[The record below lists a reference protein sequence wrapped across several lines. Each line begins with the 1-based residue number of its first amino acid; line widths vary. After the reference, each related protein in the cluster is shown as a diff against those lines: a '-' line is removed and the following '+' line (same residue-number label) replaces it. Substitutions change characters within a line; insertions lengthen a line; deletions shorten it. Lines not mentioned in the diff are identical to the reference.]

1 MCRGKFRGGEGDSRK
16 HILVR
21 VDDVLG
27 NLDVQQRRVRR
38 KRALVLILVAMR
50 SDQVRTIRGTVNGN
64 FALRAAANGADFL
77 ALGGTKSLGFAFF
90 TDRTSH
96 SGSHRD
102 ERKLAKYSRD
112 K

>member
-1 MCRGKFRGGEGDSRK
+1 MRRGKFRGREGDSRK

-21 VDDVLG
+21 VNDVLG

-38 KRALVLILVAMR
+38 KRALVLILVTMR
-50 SDQVRTIRGTVNGN
+50 SDQVRTIRGTVDRN
-64 FALRAAANGADFL
+64 FTLRAAANGADFL
-77 ALGGTKSLGFAFF
+77 ALGGTKSFSFALF

-102 ERKLAKYSRD
+102 ERKLAE
-112 K
+112 